1 MSIIVM
7 LSVDPLKKIPLI
19 KLNLVS
25 LSASKNIYFQE

>member
-19 KLNLVS
+19 KLDLVS
-25 LSASKNIYFQE
+25 LSSSKNLYFHE